1 MVANIIETLIS
12 NIITILYAIICTIG
26 IAGNSVVVYVILSI
40 SSIPTAKLSFLK
52 RNKKKLKKV
61 MIELKLNI

>member
-26 IAGNSVVVYVILSI
+26 IAGNAVVVYVILSI

-52 RNKKKLKKV
+52 RNKKK
-61 MIELKLNI
+61 N